1 LEVADVSTGTLKFW
15 NKDRGFGFIAPDDDG
30 LDVFLHTSKVA
41 DGRIFEAS
49 SHHKIRVRYD
59 VGEARDGRKM
69 AINVEV
75 VE

>member
-41 DGRIFEAS
+41 DGRF
-49 SHHKIRVRYD
+49 
-59 VGEARDGRKM
+59 
-69 AINVEV
+69 
-75 VE
+75 